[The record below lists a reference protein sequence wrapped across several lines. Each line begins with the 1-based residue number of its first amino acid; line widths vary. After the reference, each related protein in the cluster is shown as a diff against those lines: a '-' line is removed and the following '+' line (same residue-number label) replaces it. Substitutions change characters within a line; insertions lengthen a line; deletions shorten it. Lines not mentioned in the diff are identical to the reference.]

1 MRKTSGYSSQL
12 GKVSGNVYNAGLLV
26 SNVEMIALVNDFFR
40 VHRTGRVS
48 VKLTQ
53 YPLGL
58 LLCSKRK
65 IRRL

>member
-12 GKVSGNVYNAGLLV
+12 GKVSGNVYKAGPLV

-40 VHRTGRVS
+40 VHRTGKVS

-53 YPLGL
+53 YPF
-58 LLCSKRK
+58 
-65 IRRL
+65 

>member
-1 MRKTSGYSSQL
+1 MSTTSGYSSQL
-12 GKVSGNVYNAGLLV
+12 GKVSGNVYNTGLLV
-26 SNVEMIALVNDFFR
+26 SNVEMIALVNDLFR

-48 VKLTQ
+48 VKLTK

>member
-1 MRKTSGYSSQL
+1 MSTTSGYSSQL
-12 GKVSGNVYNAGLLV
+12 GKVSGNVYNAGFLV
-26 SNVEMIALVNDFFR
+26 SNVEMIALVNHLFR
-40 VHRTGRVS
+40 VHGTDRVS

-65 IRRL
+65 ICRL